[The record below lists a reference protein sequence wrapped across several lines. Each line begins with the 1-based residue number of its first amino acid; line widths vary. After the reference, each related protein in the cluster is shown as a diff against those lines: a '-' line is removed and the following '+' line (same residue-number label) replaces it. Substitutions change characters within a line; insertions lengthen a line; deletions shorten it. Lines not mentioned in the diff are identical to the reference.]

1 MNINNIDCSNVRM
14 GILQLLKFVKQHCT
28 NYNKKIHLS
37 ELAGKT
43 IVIDTSIYMYKF
55 KIKGELF
62 DNFYLLC
69 MLLLEQSIIPV
80 FVFDG
85 PNHFYKQ
92 RTLNIRSNKKKKAEE
107 QLKSVSVYDKK
118 KVAIMK
124 NKSVRITKED
134 NDLVKELLNTL
145 GIMYIDAP
153 YEADEICALMV
164 LQKKAYACLSED
176 TDMFAYGCCNILRTL
191 DLFDETVILYNMPRI
206 LRCLRMSQSSFREM
220 CVLSGTDYNKSFGTM
235 ELNYHRYK
243 QYKASRSKKGFY
255 QWLFDTNVINAIIF
269 ISKLYLKFDL
279 LASNYKE
286 LKVFEN
292 ITLDKKDIFQHKL
305 KLLLRKNYFV
315 NP

>member
-1 MNINNIDCSNVRM
+1 M
-14 GILQLLKFVKQHCT
+14 GIVQLLKFIKKHCNGYSKT
-28 NYNKKIHLS
+28 IQLS

-55 KIKGELF
+55 KMKGELF

-69 MLLLEQSIIPV
+69 MLLLEQCIVPV

-85 PNHFYKQ
+85 PHHFYKKQ
-92 RTLNIRSNKKKKAEE
+92 TLESRSNKKKKAEE
-107 QLKSVSVYDKK
+107 QLKTLSVYDKK
-118 KVAIMK
+118 KISIIK
-124 NKSVRITKED
+124 NKTLRITKED
-134 NDLVKELLNTL
+134 TDIVKDLLNTL

-191 DLFDETVILYNMPRI
+191 DLFHETVVLYNVPRI
-206 LRCLRMSQSSFREM
+206 LRSLRMSQSSFREM
-220 CVLSGTDYNKSFGTM
+220 CILSGTDYNKSFGTM
-235 ELNYHRYK
+235 DVNYERYK
-243 QYKASRSKKGFY
+243 QYKVSRSKKGFY
-255 QWLFDTNVINAIIF
+255 QWLYETNVINGIIF
-269 ISKLYLKFDL
+269 ISKLYMKFDL
-279 LASNYKE
+279 LAANYKE

>member
-1 MNINNIDCSNVRM
+1 M
-14 GILQLLKFVKQHCT
+14 GIVQLLKFIKNHCNGYSKT
-28 NYNKKIHLS
+28 IQLT

-62 DNFYLLC
+62 ENFYLLC

-85 PNHFYKQ
+85 PHHFYKKQ
-92 RTLNIRSNKKKKAEE
+92 TLKSRTNKKKIAEE
-107 QLKSVSVYDKK
+107 QLKNLSVYDKK
-118 KVAIMK
+118 KYTIMK
-124 NKSVRITKED
+124 NKTLRITKED
-134 NDLVKELLNTL
+134 NDIIKDLLNTL

-191 DLFDETVILYNMPRI
+191 DLFHETVVLYNMPRI
-206 LRCLRMSQSSFREM
+206 LRSLRMPQSSFREM
-220 CVLSGTDYNKSFGTM
+220 CILSGTDYNKSFGTM
-235 ELNYHRYK
+235 DVNYQRYK
-243 QYKASRSKKGFY
+243 QYKASRCKKGFY
-255 QWLFDTNVINAIIF
+255 QWLFETQVINGIIF
-269 ISKLYLKFDL
+269 ISKLYMKFDL

>member
-1 MNINNIDCSNVRM
+1 MNLKKTHLSNVRM
-14 GILQLLKFVKQHCT
+14 GILQLLKFIKTHCKDYSST
-28 NYNKKIHLS
+28 VQIS
-37 ELAGKT
+37 DLAGKT

-62 DNFYLLC
+62 ENFYLLC
-69 MLLLEQSIIPV
+69 MLLLEHSIIPL

-92 RTLNIRSNKKKKAEE
+92 RTLNMRSKKKEKAEKE
-107 QLKSVSVYDKK
+107 LKELSIKDKTK
-118 KVAIMK
+118 YNIVK
-124 NKSVRITKED
+124 NKSVRITKD
-134 NDLVKELLNTL
+134 DTDIVKDLLNTL

-191 DLFDETVILYNMPRI
+191 DLFQETVVLYNMPRI
-206 LRCLRMSQSSFREM
+206 LRCLRISQTTFREL
-220 CVLSGTDYNKSFGTM
+220 CILSGTDYNKSFGAM
-235 ELNYHRYK
+235 DVNYKRYK
-243 QYKASRSKKGFY
+243 DFKESGTKKGFY
-255 QWLFDTNVINAIIF
+255 QWLFETNVINGIIF

-292 ITLDKKDIFQHKL
+292 ITLYKKDIFQQKL
-305 KLLLRKNYFV
+305 KLLLRKHYFV

>member
-107 QLKSVSVYDKK
+107 QLKTLSVYDKK
-118 KVAIMK
+118 KISIIK
-124 NKSVRITKED
+124 NKTLRITKED
-134 NDLVKELLNTL
+134 TDIVKDLLNTL

-191 DLFDETVILYNMPRI
+191 DLFHETVVLYNVPRI
-206 LRCLRMSQSSFREM
+206 LRSLRMSQSSFREM
-220 CVLSGTDYNKSFGTM
+220 CILSGTDYNKSFGTM
-235 ELNYHRYK
+235 DVNYERYK
-243 QYKASRSKKGFY
+243 QYKVSRSKKGFY
-255 QWLFDTNVINAIIF
+255 QWLYETNVINGIIF
-269 ISKLYLKFDL
+269 ISKLYMKFDL
-279 LASNYKE
+279 LAANYNE

>member
-1 MNINNIDCSNVRM
+1 M
-14 GILQLLKFVKQHCT
+14 GIVQLLKFVKKHCKDYSKT
-28 NYNKKIHLS
+28 IHLS

-69 MLLLEQSIIPV
+69 MLLLEQSIVPV

-85 PNHFYKQ
+85 PHQFYKK
-92 RTLNIRSNKKKKAEE
+92 RTLELRSNKKKKAEE
-107 QLKSVSVYDKK
+107 QLKTLSVYDKK
-118 KVAIMK
+118 KISIIK
-124 NKSVRITKED
+124 NKTLRITKED
-134 NDLVKELLNTL
+134 SDSIKDLLTTL

-191 DLFDETVILYNMPRI
+191 DLFQETVVLYNMPRI
-206 LRCLRMSQSSFREM
+206 LRSLRMSQSSFREM
-220 CVLSGTDYNKSFGTM
+220 CILSGTDYNKSFGTM
-235 ELNYHRYK
+235 DVNYQRYK
-243 QYKASRSKKGFY
+243 QYKASRCKKGFY
-255 QWLFDTNVINAIIF
+255 QWLFETNVINGIIF
-269 ISKLYLKFDL
+269 ISKLYMKFDL

-292 ITLDKKDIFQHKL
+292 ITLYKKDIFQHKL
-305 KLLLRKNYFV
+305 KLLLRKHYFV

>member
-1 MNINNIDCSNVRM
+1 M
-14 GILQLLKFVKQHCT
+14 GIVQLLKFVKKNCKDYSKT
-28 NYNKKIHLS
+28 INLS

-69 MLLLEQSIIPV
+69 MLLLEKSIIPV

-85 PNHFYKQ
+85 PKHFYKQ
-92 RTLNIRSNKKKKAEE
+92 HTLETRLNKKKKAEE
-107 QLKSVSVYDKK
+107 ELKSVPVHDKK
-118 KVAIMK
+118 KYTMMK
-124 NKSVRITKED
+124 NNSLRITKQD
-134 NDLVKELLNTL
+134 NDVVKDLLTTL

-164 LQKKAYACLSED
+164 LQKKAYACLSDD

-191 DLFDETVILYNMPRI
+191 DLFQETVVLYNMPRI
-206 LRCLRMSQSSFREM
+206 LRCLRVSQSSFREL
-220 CVLSGTDYNKSFGTM
+220 CILSGTDYNKSFGTM
-235 ELNYHRYK
+235 DVNYTRYA
-243 QYKASRSKKGFY
+243 QYKATRCKKGFY
-255 QWLFDTNVINAIIF
+255 QWLFENNIIKGIIF

-292 ITLDKKDIFQHKL
+292 ITLNKKDIFEHKL
-305 KLLLRKNYFV
+305 KLLLRKNHFV